1 MNILLVYPKYPDTFW
16 SFKHVLKFISKKSC
30 MPPLGLLTIASM
42 LPDEWNKRLVDVN
55 VSALNDDDIEWAD
68 MVFISAMIV
77 QKENAQAIINRCKAK
92 ARTVVAG
99 GPVFTTQPD
108 AFTGIDHFV
117 LNEAEITLPMFIDDI
132 NKGSPRRT
140 YSSNE
145 KPDIT
150 KTPVPMWS
158 LINVMDYA
166 TMVVQYS
173 RGCPFNCEFCD
184 IIVMNGRVPRTKSS
198 IQLVNELNALY
209 NTGWRDAVFIVDD
222 NFIGNKANVK
232 KMLPDMIKWQK
243 KHDFPFK
250 FTTEAST
257 NLADDSELLNMMSA
271 ANFYKVFL
279 GLETPNIDSLNECD
293 KRQNSARDLAK
304 VVRTIHSHGLQVMGG
319 FIVGF
324 DNDNEGIFEKQIKF
338 IQDIGVV
345 TAMVGVL
352 TALPQTRLW
361 HRLKA
366 EGRIISETTAN
377 TDGAVNFIPKMGHKA
392 LLDGYKNIMAT
403 IYSPRN
409 YFKRIETFVESYR
422 PTVKNFISKED
433 LFAALK
439 STWKIGIMSRARFF
453 YWRLLLRL
461 SIRKRKAIPVAIE
474 LAVYWLHF
482 DKVARALSHN

>member
-1 MNILLVYPKYPDTFW
+1 
-16 SFKHVLKFISKKSC
+16 
-30 MPPLGLLTIASM
+30 
-42 LPDEWNKRLVDVN
+42 
-55 VSALNDDDIEWAD
+55 
-68 MVFISAMIV
+68 
-77 QKENAQAIINRCKAK
+77 
-92 ARTVVAG
+92 
-99 GPVFTTQPD
+99 
-108 AFTGIDHFV
+108 
-117 LNEAEITLPMFIDDI
+117 
-132 NKGSPRRT
+132 
-140 YSSNE
+140 
-145 KPDIT
+145 
-150 KTPVPMWS
+150 
-158 LINVMDYA
+158 
-166 TMVVQYS
+166 
-173 RGCPFNCEFCD
+173 
-184 IIVMNGRVPRTKSS
+184 
-198 IQLVNELNALY
+198 LY